1 MKSTW
6 FHLQAKARL
15 WEQDHGCGIPTCWS
29 VASRAAAGRSTTA
42 QPLPALADRR
52 AELRPRWGERHKAGG
67 PAAPSPLPWQRGASC
82 NGGGGQLRAAMVRS
96 ECHTAFPPT
105 PTPCPSFPHS
115 PATIFSLLTLAPHSL
130 PLYFYV
136 FCFLLQLLYFVS
148 LIPPEFIGSVQNV
161 KCSLHS
167 LQKDP
172 KIGRFCW
179 EWLSLSC
186 KPCTVSE
193 RFCIIPATIT
203 FYQQMEIWL

>member
-1 MKSTW
+1 M
-6 FHLQAKARL
+6 
-15 WEQDHGCGIPTCWS
+15 
-29 VASRAAAGRSTTA
+29 AAAGSCG
-42 QPLPALADRR
+42 QPWCGVSVTQPSLP
-52 AELRPRWGERHKAGG
+52 PPH
-67 PAAPSPLPWQRGASC
+67 PVLP
-82 NGGGGQLRAAMVRS
+82 
-96 ECHTAFPPT
+96 FPT
-105 PTPCPSFPHS
+105 PQLLY
-115 PATIFSLLTLAPHSL
+115 SLSSHSL
-130 PLYFYV
+130 PIPYPFIFMYFV
-136 FCFLLQLLYFVS
+136 FSCNFVS